1 MPVPAWEP
9 TAAEFSRSRLQRFLA
24 LLGFRSVDELR
35 QHAANDPAWYW
46 DAALRDLDIR
56 WLSPPTQILDLS
68 QGLPWATFFPDAVY
82 NYVADALSRWG
93 TENRPA
99 LVWEGDDGR
108 TVVLSY
114 RDIATAVPRLAAGL
128 AALGVQPGDRVGL
141 FLPMIPETALAMLAL
156 GWLGAIVV
164 PVFSGFGPE
173 AVATRLRDAE
183 ATVLITA
190 DAFPR
195 RGQLVHLKEIADRA
209 VAECPRIQHVV
220 VVRRSGSPVS
230 WTPTRDRWWDDL
242 ADSSSGML
250 PATATAANTPFMLI
264 YTSGTTGRPKGTV
277 HVQAGFPLKAAHDLA
292 FCFDVQPLDRVFWL
306 TDIGWMMGPWLIQGT
321 LLLGATVVLY
331 EGTPDWPVP
340 DRLWRLV
347 ATHGITVLGLTPT
360 VVRALMARGAAPTV
374 QHDLSSLR
382 AFGSTG
388 EPWNPSP
395 WWWLFETVGNRQHPI
410 INYTGGTEIGG
421 GILAC
426 TTIEPQV
433 PCSFT
438 GPVPGMAAD
447 VVDENGQPVRGRV
460 GELVIRQPWVGMTRG
475 FWRDPERYLATYW
488 SRWPDL
494 WVHGDWALIDDG
506 YWFIL
511 GRSDDTLKI
520 AGKRLGPA
528 EVESIAV
535 SHPAVQEAAA
545 IGIPDPVK
553 GEALVLFC
561 VARSGIQPSE
571 RLAAEIS
578 DLIAQQLGKPLR
590 PQRVYIVSDLPR
602 TRNAKIMRRVIRAA
616 YLGQDAGDVSALENP
631 AAVAEIAVL
640 GRAAGVEEKTEG
652 KDR

>member
-9 TAAEFSRSRLQRFLA
+9 TAAEFRRSRLQRFLA
-24 LLGFRSVDELR
+24 QLGFHSVDELR

-56 WLSPPTQILDLS
+56 WLRPPTQILDLS

-82 NYVADALSRWG
+82 NYVADTLGRWG

-99 LVWEGDDGR
+99 LVWEGDDGS
-108 TVVLSY
+108 TVALTF
-114 RDIATAVPRLAAGL
+114 RDIAMAIPRLAAGL
-128 AALGVQPGDRVGL
+128 AALGVQPGNRVGL
-141 FLPMIPETALAMLAL
+141 FLPMLPETALATLAL

-195 RGQLVHLKEIADRA
+195 RGQLVPLKEIADRA
-209 VAECPRIQHVV
+209 VAECPTIQHVV
-220 VVRRSGSPVS
+220 VVRRSGTPVS
-230 WTPTRDRWWDDL
+230 WTATRDRWWDDL
-242 ADSSSGML
+242 LDSPSGSL
-250 PATATAANTPFMLI
+250 PATASPANTPFMLI

-347 ATHGITVLGLTPT
+347 ATHRITVLGLTPT
-360 VVRALMARGAAPTV
+360 VVRALMARGAAPTAR
-374 QHDLSSLR
+374 HDLSSLR

-388 EPWNPSP
+388 EPWSPSP
-395 WWWLFETVGNRQHPI
+395 WWWLLETVGNRQRTI
-410 INYTGGTEIGG
+410 IDDTGGTEIGG
-421 GILAC
+421 GILAR
-426 TTIEPQV
+426 TTIEPKA

-438 GPVPGMAAD
+438 RPIPGMAAD
-447 VVDENGQPVRGRV
+447 VVDENGRPVRGRE
-460 GELVIRQPWVGMTRG
+460 GELVARQPMVGMTRG

-488 SRWPDL
+488 SCWPDL
-494 WVHGDWALIDDG
+494 WIRRDRALIDDG

-511 GRSDDTLKI
+511 GRSDDTLKF

-535 SHPAVQEAAA
+535 SHPAIQEAAA
-545 IGIPDPVK
+545 IGILDPVK
-553 GEALVLFC
+553 GEALVPFW
-561 VARSGIQPSE
+561 VTRSGIEPPE
-571 RLAAEIS
+571 RLAEEIS
-578 DLIAQQLGKPLR
+578 DLIAQQLGKPSR
-590 PQRVYIVSDLPR
+590 FQRVYIARELFR
-602 TRNAKIMRRVIRAA
+602 TRNTKIMRRENRAA
-616 YLGQDAGDVSALENP
+616 YLGQDTEDLFALEKS
-631 AAVAEIAVL
+631 AAVDEIAAL
-640 GRAAGVEEKTEG
+640 GRAAGAQEKTER
-652 KDR
+652 KQP